1 MNFGLMFFASSE
13 DALSGDRY
21 RVVVESARFADRN
34 GFSSVWVPER
44 HFTKFGSLYP
54 NPAVLHSALAMVT
67 ERIRLNAG
75 SVVAP
80 LHNPLRIAEEWTMV
94 DNLSRGRVG
103 VSFAPG
109 WNPEDFAF
117 FPERYQDRQEIML
130 AGIRAIQQLW
140 RGETT
145 TAKSGN
151 GDEIQIRIFPSPV
164 QKELPIWLTAAGNPK
179 TFMLAGELGANL
191 LTHLLDQEEEQLAG
205 KIALYRQARG
215 EHGWDP
221 DAGIV
226 TVMLHTFV
234 GADAGRVREQAR
246 TPFCQYLKSN
256 IGLLKGLS
264 QSRGQN
270 IDVSLMLERDLDDF
284 VNFLYDRFAA
294 QRGLIGTPESCFPLV
309 SRLHAIGANEIASLL
324 DFGPDVDLIL
334 SNLPHLS
341 RLKDLCRTRLAGARP
356 SASES
361 RNHVVQKFNVE
372 NVQARCRTELSGAEF
387 NEQLR
392 SYGIEIEGKFKA
404 IERIWRRDGEALGRI
419 QVPPDGGVS
428 AGAFTIHPAFLD
440 ACSRV
445 LAAALPEDIRV
456 GLHLP
461 AKIRSLRIVGPV
473 PVAGWS
479 HATVKLSPE
488 DNGKQIFEGSVDIYT
503 FEGRL
508 VVRIQGL
515 RLEQP
520 RFGNEAVEGSDS
532 RSNSLAYKRSWVAR
546 SPDDRQE
553 TVNGKWLILA
563 DRGGVAGRLGA
574 LLNEAG
580 ANCIFISAGE
590 CNSIVPEAMR
600 SLIERELPQRILHL
614 WSLDATAPEE
624 TTLESLQR
632 DQELVCG
639 SALHLIQAA
648 SREPTGVRRVCFVT
662 KMATPVEDGEPVAI
676 AQAPLWGLART
687 MSVEHPKLWGGI
699 ADLDRESSASDA
711 ARQLFEWLL
720 ERDGEDEGEDM
731 VAFRAGQRYL
741 ARLQRDE
748 VVNARAT
755 DIHFDKAATYL
766 ITGGLGGLGLEVAR
780 WMTQRGARNL
790 ALLSRSEPGAEASRT
805 IRQLEQGNAS
815 VRVFQADVS
824 RIDDLSA
831 VISTLESTMPPLKGV
846 FHLAGVLDDAM
857 LEGQTWPRF
866 RAAGRAK
873 VDGAWNLHQLTQS
886 APLEFFVLFSSMASL
901 VTMPGQGNYAAANVF
916 LDALAHYRR
925 SLGLPALSVNWGP
938 WAEVGH
944 ATTEYGRHA
953 HARLAQLGIDA
964 IALRLGLQL
973 LGTLMGQSQPQVAI
987 AQVDWNKFFRA
998 DSAAAHSPFLSDQ
1011 VRNAATPV
1019 TPTEET
1025 DLLKLLRALPKA
1037 ERVDAL
1043 MTSLSDLITK
1053 ALKLEGSERLA
1064 PRQGL
1069 FELGLDSIVAL
1080 QLKSQLELSL
1090 GQSFRAT
1097 LFFTYPNIESLA
1109 EYLLSELRI
1118 SETMTQ
1124 PGAAATL
1131 EIQEAGSHA
1140 TADSSAIDSLSE
1152 EEIADLI
1159 AQEIG
1164 YRKEVLNTTD
1174 SPLDQAGSG

>member
-21 RVVVESARFADRN
+21 RVVVESARFADRH

-80 LHNPLRIAEEWTMV
+80 LHNPLRIAEEWAMV

-117 FPERYQDRQEIML
+117 FPERYQERQEIML
-130 AGIRAIQQLW
+130 ASIRAIQKLW

-151 GDEIQIRIFPSPV
+151 GDEIKVRVFPSPV
-164 QKELPIWLTAAGNPK
+164 QTELPIWVTAAGNPK
-179 TFMLAGELGANL
+179 TFKLAGELGANL
-191 LTHLLDQEEEQLAG
+191 LTHLLDQEEDQLAG
-205 KIALYRQARG
+205 KIALYRQARA

-221 DAGIV
+221 DAGTV

-234 GADAGRVREQAR
+234 GADAGVVREQAR
-246 TPFCQYLKSN
+246 APFCQYIKSN

-270 IDVSLMLERDLDDF
+270 IDVSTMPERDLDDF
-284 VNFLYDRFAA
+284 VNFLYERFAA
-294 QRGLIGTPESCFPLV
+294 ERGLIGTPESCFPLV
-309 SRLHAIGANEIASLL
+309 ARLNAIGANEIASLL
-324 DFGPDVDLIL
+324 DFGPDVDQIL
-334 SNLPHLS
+334 GNLPHLN
-341 RLKDLCRTRLAGARP
+341 RLKDLCQTRLADAGTSAAKPRP
-356 SASES
+356 KRE
-361 RNHVVQKFNVE
+361 QKFNVAS
-372 NVQARCRTELSGAEF
+372 VQARCRAELSGADF

-392 SYGIEIEGKFKA
+392 SYGIEIDGKFNAVEK
-404 IERIWRRDGEALGRI
+404 IWRRDGEALGRVR
-419 QVPPDGGVS
+419 VPPDNGAAS
-428 AGAFTIHPAFLD
+428 AFTIHPAFLD

-445 LAAALPEDIRV
+445 LAAALPENIRV

-479 HATVKLSPE
+479 HATVKLSAE
-488 DNGKQIFEGSVDIYT
+488 DNGKQTFEGNVDIYN

-520 RFGNEAVEGSDS
+520 RFGNEAVERRDS
-532 RSNSLAYKRSWVAR
+532 RSNNLAYKHAWIVGPPADS
-546 SPDDRQE
+546 SE
-553 TVNGKWLILA
+553 TVEGKWLILA
-563 DRGGVAGRLGA
+563 DRSGVTARLAA

-580 ANCIFISAGE
+580 ANCLLISAAE
-590 CNSIVPEAMR
+590 CDSDDPEALR
-600 SLIERELPQRILHL
+600 SLIERELPQRIVLL
-614 WSLDATAPEE
+614 WSLDAIASEE

-648 SREPTGVRRVCFVT
+648 SRGPTSVKRLSLVT
-662 KMATPVEDGEPVAI
+662 KMATPVNDRETVAI
-676 AQAPLWGLART
+676 AQTPLWGLART

-699 ADLDRESSASDA
+699 ADLDHESSVSESAH
-711 ARQLFEWLL
+711 QLFDWL
-720 ERDGEDEGEDM
+720 RDTSGEDM

-748 VVNARAT
+748 AVNAKAT
-755 DIHFDKAATYL
+755 DIHSGDIHFEKTATYL

-790 ALLSRSEPGAEASRT
+790 ALLSRSEPAAEAAKT
-805 IRQLEQGNAS
+805 IRQLEQGNNVS

-824 RIDDLSA
+824 SIDELSG

-846 FHLAGVLDDAM
+846 FHLAGVLDDAP
-857 LEGQTWPRF
+857 LAEQTWRRF
-866 RAAGRAK
+866 RTAGRAK
-873 VDGAWNLHQLTQS
+873 VDGAWNLHQLTQR

-901 VTMPGQGNYAAANVF
+901 VSMPGQGNYAAANAF

-925 SLGLPALSVNWGP
+925 SMEQPALSVNWGP
-938 WAEVGH
+938 WGDVGH
-944 ATTEYGRHA
+944 AATEYGRNA
-953 HARLAQLGIDA
+953 HAQLVQLGIDA
-964 IALRLGLQL
+964 IAPRLGLQL
-973 LGTLMGQSQPQVAI
+973 LGTLMGQGQTQVAI
-987 AQVDWNKFFRA
+987 GQVDWNKFFQA
-998 DSAAAHSPFLSDQ
+998 DPAAAHSPFFAELVQSAARR
-1011 VRNAATPV
+1011 VRPA
-1019 TPTEET
+1019 EET
-1025 DLLKLLRALPKA
+1025 ELLQLLRALPKA
-1037 ERVDAL
+1037 ERADVL
-1043 MTSLSDLITK
+1043 MNFLSDLIAK
-1053 ALKLEGSERLA
+1053 ALKLEDSERLA

-1080 QLKSQLELSL
+1080 QLKAQLELSL

-1109 EYLLSELRI
+1109 EYLLGELRL
-1118 SETMTQ
+1118 SEDVTQ
-1124 PGAAATL
+1124 PGATL
-1131 EIQEAGSHA
+1131 EIQETESQL
-1140 TADSSAIDSLSE
+1140 TADSSLIGTLSE
-1152 EEIADLI
+1152 EEIARLI

-1164 YRKEVLNTTD
+1164 YRKEAPNTTG
-1174 SPLDQAGSG
+1174 SPLHQDGNG

>member
-13 DALSGDRY
+13 GALSGNRY

-44 HFTKFGSLYP
+44 HFTRFGSLYP

-67 ERIRLNAG
+67 QRIRLNAG

-80 LHNPLRIAEEWTMV
+80 LHNPLRIAEEWAMV

-117 FPERYQDRQEIML
+117 FPERYQNRQEIML
-130 AGIRAIQQLW
+130 ASIRAIQQLW
-140 RGETT
+140 RGDTT
-145 TAKSGN
+145 MAKSGN
-151 GDEIQIRIFPSPV
+151 GDEIQIRIYPSPV
-164 QKELPIWLTAAGNPK
+164 QAELPIWVTAAGNPK
-179 TFMLAGELGANL
+179 TFRLAGELGANL

-205 KIALYRQARG
+205 KIAQYRQARF

-234 GADAGRVREQAR
+234 GADAGLVREQAR
-246 TPFCQYLKSN
+246 APFCQYIKSN

-270 IDVSLMLERDLDDF
+270 IDISLMSERDLDEF

-309 SRLHAIGANEIASLL
+309 SRLHDIGVNEIASLL

-341 RLKDLCRTRLAGARP
+341 RLKELCRTRLAGART
-356 SASES
+356 SAS
-361 RNHVVQKFNVE
+361 RPQAVQKLNLESVR
-372 NVQARCRTELSGAEF
+372 ARCRTELSGAEF

-392 SYGIEIEGKFKA
+392 AYGIEIDGGFKA
-404 IERIWRRDGEALGRI
+404 VERIWRRDGEALGRI
-419 QVPPDGGVS
+419 RLPTDGS
-428 AGAFTIHPAFLD
+428 ATASAFIIHPAFLD

-445 LAAALPEDIRV
+445 LAAALPQDVRR
-456 GLHLP
+456 GLYLP
-461 AKIRSLRIVGPV
+461 AKIRSLCIMGPV

-479 HATVKLSPE
+479 HASVKLSRE
-488 DNGKQIFEGSVDIYT
+488 GDGQQTFEGSVDIYDL
-503 FEGRL
+503 EGRL
-508 VVRIQGL
+508 VIQVQGL

-520 RFGNEAVEGSDS
+520 RFGNEAVEERDS
-532 RSNSLAYKRSWVAR
+532 RNHGLAYKRSWLAR
-546 SPDDRQE
+546 SPDGPKE
-553 TVNGKWLILA
+553 TLNGKWMILA
-563 DRGGVAGRLGA
+563 DRGGVAARLGA
-574 LLNEAG
+574 LLRDAG
-580 ANCIFISAGE
+580 ANCVLISAEE
-590 CNSIVPEAMR
+590 CNPINPEAMR
-600 SLIERELPQRILHL
+600 SLIARELPERILHL
-614 WSLDATAPEE
+614 WSLDTTPPEE

-648 SREPTGVRRVCFVT
+648 SGERAPVKRICFVT
-662 KMATPVEDGEPVAI
+662 QTATPAHDGEPVAI
-676 AQAPLWGLART
+676 AQTALWGLART
-687 MSVEHPKLWGGI
+687 MSVEYPKLWGGI
-699 ADLDRESSASDA
+699 ADLDRESTASDA
-711 ARQLFEWLL
+711 ARHLFEWLL
-720 ERDGEDEGEDM
+720 EPGGEDM
-731 VAFRAGQRYL
+731 VAFRADQRYV

-748 VVNARAT
+748 VVNVTANE
-755 DIHFDKAATYL
+755 IHFDKAATYL

-780 WMTQRGARNL
+780 WMTQLGARNL
-790 ALLSRSEPGAEASRT
+790 ALVSRSKPGVEATKT
-805 IRQLEQGNAS
+805 IQQLEQSNAF

-824 RIDDLSA
+824 RFDDLSE

-857 LEGQTWPRF
+857 LDRQTWRRF
-866 RAAGRAK
+866 RTAGLAK
-873 VDGAWNLHQLTQS
+873 VDGAWNLHQLTLS

-901 VTMPGQGNYAAANVF
+901 VPMPGQGNYAAANVF
-916 LDALAHYRR
+916 LDGLAHYRR
-925 SLGLPALSVNWGP
+925 SLGRPALSVNWGP
-938 WAEVGH
+938 WGEVGH
-944 ATTEYGRHA
+944 ASTEYGRNA

-964 IALRLGLQL
+964 IVPRLGLQL
-973 LGTLMGQSQPQVAI
+973 LRTLMGQNRTQVAI
-987 AQVDWNKFFRA
+987 GEVNWNKFFQT
-998 DSAAAHSPFLSDQ
+998 DPAAALSPFLSEQ
-1011 VRNAATPV
+1011 VRNATRPV
-1019 TPTEET
+1019 TPAEET
-1025 DLLKLLRALPKA
+1025 EFLKLLRALPKP

-1043 MTSLSDLITK
+1043 MTFLSDLITK
-1053 ALKLEGSERLA
+1053 ALKLQSSERLA

-1069 FELGLDSIVAL
+1069 FELGLDSILAL

-1097 LFFTYPNIESLA
+1097 LFFTHPNIESLA
-1109 EYLLSELRI
+1109 DYLLNELRI
-1118 SETMTQ
+1118 SETVTHRN
-1124 PGAAATL
+1124 TTTSL
-1131 EIQEAGSHA
+1131 EIQEAESHS
-1140 TADSSAIDSLSE
+1140 TADSSSIDSLSE
-1152 EEIADLI
+1152 EEIAHLI

-1164 YRKEVLNTTD
+1164 YRKEVLSTTG

>member
-1 MNFGLMFFASSE
+1 
-13 DALSGDRY
+13 
-21 RVVVESARFADRN
+21 
-34 GFSSVWVPER
+34 
-44 HFTKFGSLYP
+44 
-54 NPAVLHSALAMVT
+54 MVT

-80 LHNPLRIAEEWTMV
+80 LHNPLRIAEEWAMV

-117 FPERYQDRQEIML
+117 FPERYQNRQEIML

-151 GDEIQIRIFPSPV
+151 GDEIQIRIYPSPV
-164 QKELPIWLTAAGNPK
+164 QAELPIWLTAAGNPK

-205 KIALYRQARG
+205 KIALYRQTRA

-234 GADAGRVREQAR
+234 GADAGLVREQAR
-246 TPFCQYLKSN
+246 APFCQYIKSN

-270 IDVSLMLERDLDDF
+270 IDISLMPERDLDDF
-284 VNFLYDRFAA
+284 VNFLYERFAA
-294 QRGLIGTPESCFPLV
+294 RRGLIGTPESCFPLV
-309 SRLHAIGANEIASLL
+309 SRLQAIGANEIASLL
-324 DFGPDVDLIL
+324 DFGPDVDQIL
-334 SNLPHLS
+334 GNLPHLS
-341 RLKDLCRTRLAGARP
+341 RLKDLCRTRFAGART
-356 SASES
+356 SASASAS
-361 RNHVVQKFNVE
+361 RQQRVQKFNVD
-372 NVQARCRTELSGAEF
+372 NVQARCRAELSGAEF

-392 SYGIEIEGKFKA
+392 SYGIEIEGKFNA
-404 IERIWRRDGEALGRI
+404 VERIWRRDGEALGRI
-419 QVPPDGGVS
+419 QVPPDGCVS
-428 AGAFTIHPAFLD
+428 ASAFTIHPAFLD

-445 LAAALPEDIRV
+445 LAAALPEDIRG

-461 AKIRSLRIVGPV
+461 AKIRSLRIMGPV

-479 HATVKLSPE
+479 HATVKLSPAG
-488 DNGKQIFEGSVDIYT
+488 NGQQTFEGSVDIYT

-520 RFGNEAVEGSDS
+520 RFGNEAVEVSDS

-546 SPDDRQE
+546 SPDDPKE
-553 TVNGKWLILA
+553 TLDGKWMIFA
-563 DRGGVAGRLGA
+563 DRGGVAVRLGA

-580 ANCIFISAGE
+580 ANCILISAEE

-614 WSLDATAPEE
+614 WSLDATAPEK
-624 TTLESLQR
+624 TTLESLQH
-632 DQELVCG
+632 DQKLICG

-648 SREPTGVRRVCFVT
+648 SREPTGVRRICFVT
-662 KMATPVEDGEPVAI
+662 KMATPVDDGEPVAI
-676 AQAPLWGLART
+676 AQTPLWGLART

-711 ARQLFEWLL
+711 ARHLFEWLL
-720 ERDGEDEGEDM
+720 ERGGEDEGEDM
-731 VAFRAGQRYL
+731 VAFRSGQRYV

-748 VVNARAT
+748 VVNAGAT

-766 ITGGLGGLGLEVAR
+766 ITGGLGGLGLEVAQ

-790 ALLSRSEPGAEASRT
+790 ALLSRSEPGAEASRA
-805 IRQLEQGNAS
+805 IQQLEQGNAS
-815 VRVFQADVS
+815 VRVFQADVA
-824 RIDDLSA
+824 RIDDLSG
-831 VISTLESTMPPLKGV
+831 VISTLESTMPPLRGV
-846 FHLAGVLDDAM
+846 FHLAGVLDDAL
-857 LEGQTWPRF
+857 LEGQTWRRF
-866 RAAGRAK
+866 RTAGRAK

-886 APLEFFVLFSSMASL
+886 APLEFFVVFSSLASL
-901 VTMPGQGNYAAANVF
+901 VPMPGQGNYAAANAF

-925 SLGLPALSVNWGP
+925 SLERPALSVNWGP
-938 WAEVGH
+938 WGEVGH
-944 ATTEYGRHA
+944 ASTEYGRNA

-964 IALRLGLQL
+964 IAPRLGLQL
-973 LGTLMGQSQPQVAI
+973 LGTLMGQRQTQVAI
-987 AQVDWNKFFRA
+987 GQVNWNKFFQA
-998 DSAAAHSPFLSDQ
+998 DSAAAHSPFLSEQ
-1011 VRNAATPV
+1011 VRNAAMPV

-1043 MTSLSDLITK
+1043 MTFLSDLITK
-1053 ALKLEGSERLA
+1053 ALKLEGSEHLP

-1097 LFFTYPNIESLA
+1097 LFFTHPTIESLA

-1131 EIQEAGSHA
+1131 EIQEAGSHP
-1140 TADSSAIDSLSE
+1140 TADSSSIDSLSE
-1152 EEIADLI
+1152 EEIAHLI

-1164 YRKEVLNTTD
+1164 YRKEVLNTNGR
-1174 SPLDQAGSG
+1174 PLDQTGSG